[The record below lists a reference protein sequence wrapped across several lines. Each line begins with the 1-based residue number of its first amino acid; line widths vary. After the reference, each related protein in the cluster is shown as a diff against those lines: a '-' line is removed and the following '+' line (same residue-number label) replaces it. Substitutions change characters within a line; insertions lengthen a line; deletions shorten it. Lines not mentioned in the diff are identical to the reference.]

1 MDAMRTGLAE
11 PTALEAFRKAT
22 TLWMKAAL
30 SASIASWLVVNLAPA
45 LAAVLGA
52 REGCLAQVPPPT
64 LPKLLVEMLLGL
76 VLVVVAVVIAVEG
89 WDHAVV

>member
-1 MDAMRTGLAE
+1 MLPLLLAVGGAGLDPAC
-11 PTALEAFRKAT
+11 TAGR
-22 TLWMKAAL
+22 
-30 SASIASWLVVNLAPA
+30 LAP
-45 LAAVLGA
+45 VLGA
-52 REGCLAQVPPPT
+52 RERCLAQVPPPT